1 MGGDKYISYPAFPIG
16 YIYISAV
23 DINPAQ
29 YFGGVWERYAKGCV
43 LAGINESDTDS
54 NSKTNFNKPAGTKIG
69 SKYLQAH
76 NHAWDGINPGASASS
91 APGNYPFAIHQ
102 DRNVNWNGSKSSMH
116 NAGSGDSQN
125 IQPTVLVYMYRRV
138 K

>member
-69 SKYLQAH
+69 SKYLQSH
-76 NHAWDGINPGASASS
+76 KHTYGHAFFGMGRTTGDYGAYGISGTDDT
-91 APGNYPFAIHQ
+91 II
-102 DRNVNWNGSKSSMH
+102 R

-125 IQPTVLVYMYRRV
+125 IQPTILVYMYRRV